1 MLGKLGLGVLAL
13 IVMVGLPS
21 EGRAQN
27 PSVTLTPSVASPQM
41 LGAPV
46 TWTAAVQSPP
56 AGHTYGYQ
64 FTVTFNGQ
72 AQIVRDFSPT
82 NTFPWVPHTVEGEYQ
97 VSVIVRDTTTAPYVV
112 FAPVSANF
120 TLLPWVTAPLT
131 QAVNPTSHPLV
142 ALFSGPPC
150 TAGDQL
156 LVRFHPASAT
166 GSQNPNPMTTNL
178 APCSPE
184 SANFLVAGM
193 YPSTA
198 YLMHWE
204 EYNGASLVNTGADLP
219 FTTGALPAS
228 FVAPTFTVNVP
239 PTAHDTAYPVVLWQF
254 LTSGGTATDLA
265 GNVIWYS
272 PSPPFMTRME
282 PGGNFYSYG
291 IDFNGTGTLTQYDL
305 AGNAVVQTNVG
316 ILNEQLAAQGY
327 PLIDGFNSHE
337 ARHLPNGDIVLLGR
351 RDVVSTSAQGGT
363 PANPVDIIGDMVLVL
378 DHNLQLVWA
387 WDSFAHED
395 INRAATLDDQ
405 ESPFNPDFTTA
416 NDWLHTN
423 FAQGTADGNIIL
435 SQRSQDW
442 VIKINYANGAGDGS
456 VIWHMGAGDDFTLLN
471 PPTGASCGSPNV
483 FPWFTHQ
490 HDTAFQFEENASD
503 GGGTIMTV
511 FDDGNTRAAECP
523 ASQNS
528 RGMVLFVDEAARQV
542 YMETAG
548 DLGAYSLALGSG
560 QLLAPAD
567 GNLYASYDN
576 GFLSPASPKAQ
587 STEIDLAGQIVYQ
600 LQANSANSYR
610 AYRMPNLYAPTFSFT
625 ATGVYVQTA
634 TPLQFATISTG
645 ATEVLPLTIT
655 NFGLPGTVTV
665 ATSVTTASY
674 QVLTTAQNTC
684 LAGITA
690 GQSCTLPVQ
699 FNPTAVGVQNDT
711 LTITPS
717 AGPAPA
723 TVALNGTAVALQ
735 ISAISPN
742 YGAPASLI
750 SITGT
755 NFGAIQGNGFVTVG
769 GAFSRVVSWSNTL
782 ISIAVPSNATTGNI
796 VVTAGGASSNG
807 VAFTFYPFP
816 SLTGVSPSSG
826 PSGTPVTITGSGL
839 LDAQGNATVA
849 FNGVPALIASDTGGN
864 ILATVPAAATT
875 GPVTIRVNG
884 VALKTS
890 SSFTVTNP
898 LITAISPSYGAPAA
912 LISIT
917 GINFGA
923 TQGNGFVT
931 VGGAFSRVVSWSNTL
946 ISITVPSNATTG
958 NIVVTV
964 GEASSNGAAFAFYP
978 YPAITGIAP
987 AGGGIGTLVTITG
1000 SGLLDGKGNAAVT
1013 FNGTP
1018 ATILSQSTTSIQV
1031 AVPAGATTG
1040 PVSVFVNGNT
1050 IKSSSLFTVV
1060 PPPQISGLSP
1070 NYGAPA
1076 AVINITGS
1084 NFGATQGSSYVIVG
1098 DAFSEVTAWSNTA
1111 ITIRVPSRA
1120 STGNLVVNVGGAT
1133 SNGAPFT
1140 FYPYP
1145 AISSV
1150 SPGSGSVGTLV
1161 TITGSNLLDGGNNAT
1176 VTFNGIPAPI
1186 SSDTSGSIQVTVP
1199 TGATSGRILV
1209 RVNGVTLIA
1218 VSDFIITP

>member
-1 MLGKLGLGVLAL
+1 M
-13 IVMVGLPS
+13 
-21 EGRAQN
+21 
-27 PSVTLTPSVASPQM
+27 
-41 LGAPV
+41 
-46 TWTAAVQSPP
+46 
-56 AGHTYGYQ
+56 
-64 FTVTFNGQ
+64 
-72 AQIVRDFSPT
+72 
-82 NTFPWVPHTVEGEYQ
+82 
-97 VSVIVRDTTTAPYVV
+97 
-112 FAPVSANF
+112 
-120 TLLPWVTAPLT
+120 
-131 QAVNPTSHPLV
+131 
-142 ALFSGPPC
+142 
-150 TAGDQL
+150 
-156 LVRFHPASAT
+156 
-166 GSQNPNPMTTNL
+166 
-178 APCSPE
+178 
-184 SANFLVAGM
+184 
-193 YPSTA
+193 
-198 YLMHWE
+198 
-204 EYNGASLVNTGADLP
+204 
-219 FTTGALPAS
+219 
-228 FVAPTFTVNVP
+228 
-239 PTAHDTAYPVVLWQF
+239 
-254 LTSGGTATDLA
+254 
-265 GNVIWYS
+265 
-272 PSPPFMTRME
+272 
-282 PGGNFYSYG
+282 
-291 IDFNGTGTLTQYDL
+291 
-305 AGNAVVQTNVG
+305 
-316 ILNEQLAAQGY
+316 NEQLAAKGY
-327 PLIDGFNSHE
+327 PTINGLNTHE
-337 ARHLPNGDIVLLGR
+337 ARHLPDGNLLLLGAR
-351 RDVVSTSAQGGT
+351 EIVSTSAQGGT
-363 PANPVDIIGDMVLVL
+363 PAKPVDIIGDLVLVL

-395 INRAATLDDQ
+395 INRAATLNDQ
-405 ESPFNPDFTTA
+405 ATPFSPDFTTA

-471 PPTGASCGSPNV
+471 PPTGASCGTPNV

-490 HDTAFQFEENASD
+490 HDTAFQFEENSSD

-511 FDDGNTRAAECP
+511 YDDGNTRFADCP
-523 ASQNS
+523 APQHS
-528 RGMVLFVDEAARQV
+528 RGMVLFVDESARQV

-548 DLGAYSLALGSG
+548 DLGVFSEALGSG
-560 QLLAPAD
+560 QLLAPGE
-567 GNLYASYDN
+567 GNLYASYDSGIGN
-576 GFLSPASPKAQ
+576 AQ

-600 LQANSANSYR
+600 LQANSSNSYR
-610 AYRMPNLYAPTFSFT
+610 AYRMPNLYGPTFSFT

-634 TPLQFATISTG
+634 TPLQFVTIPGG

-665 ATSVTTASY
+665 ATSVTTANY
-674 QVLTTAQNTC
+674 KVLTTAQNTC

-723 TVALNGTAVALQ
+723 NVALNGTAVALQ

-742 YGAPASLI
+742 YGAPAALI
-750 SITGT
+750 SIAGT
-755 NFGAIQGNGFVTVG
+755 NFGATQGNGFVTVG

-807 VAFTFYPFP
+807 AAFTFYPFP
-816 SLTGVSPSSG
+816 ALTGVSPSSG

-849 FNGVPALIASDTGGN
+849 FNGVPALISSDTGGS

-875 GPVTIRVNG
+875 GPVTVRING

-898 LITAISPSYGAPAA
+898 LISSISPSYGAPAA
-912 LISIT
+912 LIGIT
-917 GINFGA
+917 GTNFGA